1 MKALFFIVDIASGV
15 IVTDAYQTK
24 GGLLR
29 NYKVESGEKIVEL
42 NFADMITQEQKKTF
56 NRLWADRVKR

>member
-1 MKALFFIVDIASGV
+1 MKALFFIVDIASGI

-29 NYKVESGEKIVEL
+29 DYKVESGEKIVEL
-42 NFADMITQEQKKTF
+42 NFADMITERQQEEF
-56 NRLWADRVKR
+56 NWLWAGRIKR